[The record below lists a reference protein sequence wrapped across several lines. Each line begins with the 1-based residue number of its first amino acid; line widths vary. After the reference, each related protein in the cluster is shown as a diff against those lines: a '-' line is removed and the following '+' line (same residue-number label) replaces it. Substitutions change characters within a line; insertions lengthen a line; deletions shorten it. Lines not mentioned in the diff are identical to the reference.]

1 MTSITYPAITNL
13 PINLNYSYLT
23 INIPVYPAPYTF
35 LLRLQDLLHTLLDL
49 KLHIPILRNPLLMSV
64 QLAAEDLAELVEEPL
79 ELLDVGLEG
88 DVLHEDV
95 SLVG

>member
-1 MTSITYPAITNL
+1 
-13 PINLNYSYLT
+13 
-23 INIPVYPAPYTF
+23 
-35 LLRLQDLLHTLLDL
+35 
-49 KLHIPILRNPLLMSV
+49 MSV